1 MSESTSI
8 QRLTDVLEAYGADAA
23 HWPQDERTML
33 LELIAGSPAASDLL
47 HEAQKLDRILDL
59 YSIPEAS
66 NDLMKKVL
74 NNLPVPN
81 RLDQFLKWLWP
92 ERKSLIWQPALA
104 ASLPLV
110 FGILLGSFW
119 TPLDQDYAMD
129 EEGMYVMGLYTPE
142 ELEP

>member
-8 QRLTDVLEAYGADAA
+8 QRLSEVLDAYGADAT

-47 HEAQKLDRILDL
+47 HEAQRLDRILDL

-74 NNLPVPN
+74 NKLPAPNL
-81 RLDQFLKWLWP
+81 LDQFLKWLWP

-110 FGILLGSFW
+110 CGILLGSFL
-119 TPLDQDYAMD
+119 TPLDPDYEFD
-129 EEGMYVMGLYTPE
+129 EEGMYVMGMYTPE
-142 ELEP
+142 EGEP